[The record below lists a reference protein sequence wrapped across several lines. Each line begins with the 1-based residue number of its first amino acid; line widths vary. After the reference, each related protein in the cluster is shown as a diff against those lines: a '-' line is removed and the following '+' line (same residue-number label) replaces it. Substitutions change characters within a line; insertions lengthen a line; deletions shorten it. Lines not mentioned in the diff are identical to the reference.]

1 MSNISDA
8 KIACHGLIPALQ
20 KCDCKVIETILN
32 SQVRNPTSDAL
43 SYVRG
48 YWMASMPYMPK
59 GALER
64 GPMLRHNT
72 INGWRCFNADD
83 DNQDNNHASKD

>member
-8 KIACHGLIPALQ
+8 KIACHGLIPALNR
-20 KCDCKVIETILN
+20 CDCKAIEVILN
-32 SQVRNPTSDAL
+32 NQVKNPTSEAL

-48 YWMASMPYMPK
+48 YWMASVRYMPNQVQDD
-59 GALER
+59 

-72 INGWRCFNADD
+72 ISGWHCFKANDA
-83 DNQDNNHASKD
+83 N